1 MSDSE
6 PVKTHIECHLCG
18 SSDAGAVYTDGHF
31 HCFSCRGTEQSYSGE
46 RLEEVMPYMDTD
58 KDNTV
63 IQMPSAAQRPQESNS
78 RLTDMLNGLSCSVL
92 PDRKIAAAVVE
103 KYGVKVDNVT
113 YRHLYPYRDRDGVLQ
128 GIKTRYI
135 RNKTFSWDGSEQTV
149 LFGMNLFPGGG
160 KTITICEGELD
171 TLAAHQMNGSKWPT
185 VGMPSATGVKAIKA
199 NLEYLNT
206 FETIYLAFDN
216 DEAGR
221 RATEDVA
228 NLFEP
233 NKCRVVDLAPMK
245 DVGEYLAGGQV
256 EDYTR
261 RWWNALPF
269 TPEGIKRGSGLWDL
283 VSQDDDTPSVRY
295 PYDGLQEMTYGIRVG
310 ELVTLTAGSGLGKS
324 AVVRELMYHLLN
336 VTEDNIGCMFLEE
349 GIKRSALGFMSIAA
363 NKPLHLPDSEYTQEE
378 LRQAFDQTLGTDR
391 IFFYDSFGSNT
402 LDNIIGRVRHMAKAL
417 DCKYIVLDHLSIVVS
432 SQENGDERK
441 AIDEIVTKLRMLI
454 QELRISLIMVSH
466 LRRPQGQGHEDGAA
480 TSLSQLRGSAAI
492 AQLSDMVIGLERN
505 GQHENE
511 VMRNTTTVRVLKNRF
526 AGITGPATYLYYDKT
541 TGRLTETGEPG
552 QDGPHDDTPVFDN
565 SPLADFTS

>member
-6 PVKTHIECHLCG
+6 PVKTHIPCHLCG
-18 SSDAGAVYTDGHF
+18 SSDAGAIYTDGHF
-31 HCFSCRGTEQSYSGE
+31 HCFSCRQTEHAYDGE
-46 RLEEVMPYMDTD
+46 HAHEVVNHMKPTHPKPRLVHD
-58 KDNTV
+58 
-63 IQMPSAAQRPQESNS
+63 SS
-78 RLTDMLNGLSCSVL
+78 RLDEMLNGLTCSIL
-92 PDRKIAAAVVE
+92 ADRKISAAVVE
-103 KYGVKVDNVT
+103 KFGVRIDNLND
-113 YRHLYPYRDRDGVLQ
+113 RHLYPYRNGDGALIGV
-128 GIKTRYI
+128 KTRYS
-135 RNKTFSWDGSEQTV
+135 RNKTFSWDGNGQTV
-149 LFGMNLFPGGG
+149 LFGMHLFPGGG
-160 KTITICEGELD
+160 KTITICEGEID
-171 TLAAHQMNGSKWPT
+171 TMAAHQMNGSKWPT
-185 VGMPSATGVKAIKA
+185 VGMPSATGIKA
-199 NLEYLNT
+199 VKENLEYLNT
-206 FETIYLAFDN
+206 FEEIYLAFDN
-216 DEAGR
+216 DDAGK

-233 NKCRVVDLAPMK
+233 NKCKVVNLAPLK
-245 DVGEYLAGGQV
+245 DVGEYLAEGKV

-261 RWWNALPF
+261 RWWNAQPF
-269 TPEGIKRGSGLWDL
+269 TPEGIVRGSSLWDL
-283 VSQDDDTPSVRY
+283 VSTDDDTPSVSY

-349 GIKRSALGFMSIAA
+349 STKRSALGFMSMAA
-363 NKPLHLPDSEYTQEE
+363 NKPLHLPDTEKTPEE
-378 LRQAFDQTLGTDR
+378 LRLAFDQTLGTDR
-391 IFFYDSFGSNT
+391 IFLYDSFGSNS
-402 LDNIIGRVRHMAKAL
+402 LENIIGRVRHMAKAM

-441 AIDEIVTKLRMLI
+441 AIDEIVTKLRMLV

-526 AGITGPATYLYYDKT
+526 SGITGPATYLYYDKT

-552 QDGPHDDTPVFDN
+552 QDDTPVFDN